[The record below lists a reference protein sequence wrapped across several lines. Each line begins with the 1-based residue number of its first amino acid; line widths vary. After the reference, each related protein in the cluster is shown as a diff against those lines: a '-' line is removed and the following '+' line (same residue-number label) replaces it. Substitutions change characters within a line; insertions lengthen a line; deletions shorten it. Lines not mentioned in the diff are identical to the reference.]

1 MKFVSLGYDCSPAF
15 VLRDLSL
22 RPYALPFD
30 WVQSNHMQIIN
41 CISDNFQKF
50 HTNIRI
56 IDTPHGQRAV
66 DEYGIQ
72 YPHDYPTLDGSNNEV
87 DGYYNE
93 HTIIPNYMDYTKDI
107 IDKYQRRI
115 TRFREIFYST
125 DRVIC
130 LYRGFPMAAAYLK
143 RFLVSTY
150 KHSDIV
156 FVVATKEN
164 VNMDKQGIFI
174 CNPEKNGNWN
184 ETNIW
189 KHAIEKAKA
198 YTNHRFSMN
207 LL

>member
-1 MKFVSLGYDCSPAF
+1 M
-15 VLRDLSL
+15 
-22 RPYALPFD
+22 
-30 WVQSNHMQIIN
+30 
-41 CISDNFQKF
+41 
-50 HTNIRI
+50 
-56 IDTPHGQRAV
+56 

-72 YPHDYPTLDGSNNEV
+72 YPHDYPTLDISNNEV

-93 HTIIPNYMDYTKDI
+93 HTIISNYMDYTKDI
-107 IDKYQRRI
+107 YEKYQRRI
-115 TRFREIFYST
+115 ARFREIFYST
-125 DRVIC
+125 DRIIC
-130 LYRGFPMAAAYLK
+130 LYRGSPMAADYLK

-164 VNMDKQGIFI
+164 VNMDKDGIFI

-189 KHAIEKAKA
+189 KDAIEKAKV
-198 YTNHRFSMN
+198 YTNIRTRFSLN